1 MEGGGFFQN
10 LLKRVFI
17 GVSDMIVRP
26 TGFVPSQIKY
36 GWLNRPIDMPPL
48 EDLAKMVAST
58 YNPEG
63 SNDPAIQG
71 YTRVLKTPTLTVF
84 RVNRKRN
91 IFIFALRGTAFTD
104 INDITADLGI
114 VRSIVEDASTARNV
128 RNSSRYANDV
138 ADIKE
143 FDGLVKDYY
152 RVDNPI
158 YYGVGHSL
166 SGAIIDELLEDGYI
180 SSAVSFN
187 PAIERKDFNTPNDNH
202 RIYLE
207 CDVLY
212 NLLGKYITNGN
223 LEVIPM
229 KNPRGEDAGT
239 IDTTKGS
246 IECHNI
252 KTVIPLMSGKGINNN
267 VGLIYKPPMD
277 FFEKR
282 ETYPECEKILQQPV
296 TQDVGVNSGR
306 ERAKRAY
313 NECVARKG
321 VKVPEK
327 SICDNPNYIGMECK
341 NRSRPATFEDLINNR
356 SRPDF
361 RPIGSGLFDTIVGN
375 LGKSLAE
382 QSSQGNIL
390 GRIKDSMDRGA
401 ALRKAEQDKE
411 WSGGLLGKIGIPN
424 PMKLFGGRQEMEG
437 EGVLGDLWRSG
448 AKTIRE
454 YSGMKEPEVVSTPLF
469 DYTDRDAVEDRF
481 YGKKVEDAPSKF
493 NQRGSMRFFGRGRP
507 YTADEWE
514 AKLCKGEDSLLEKKK
529 RAIDARRDAGFRS
542 ASHSFKVLAER
553 KAEAEAAASAEKPKK
568 VKVKL
573 VRKVRDEPEEEEMP
587 DWFKRTLTEK
597 AFEPDEEW
605 DEDKMARLRKRV
617 EIQTKTLQGAREGG
631 EEAPVLRQLT
641 MLLDKAKKDV
651 EGYLALNVFKSKAPT
666 KEPDEYIIGS
676 TGSKRV
682 YMTPSQLRSQTTRE
696 IFIRMLRSN
705 GAFKSQAADTK
716 LYNKMKKADA
726 EEMASILRDN
736 MDKVEYF
743 TRQKFF
749 KDFAR
754 EGK

>member
-1 MEGGGFFQN
+1 
-10 LLKRVFI
+10 
-17 GVSDMIVRP
+17 
-26 TGFVPSQIKY
+26 
-36 GWLNRPIDMPPL
+36 
-48 EDLAKMVAST
+48 MVAST

-91 IFIFALRGTAFTD
+91 ILFMRCVEPHYRHQRHHSR
-104 INDITADLGI
+104 LGI

-143 FDGLVKDYY
+143 FDGLVKDYF

-158 YYGVGHSL
+158 YFGVGHSL

-187 PAIERKDFNTPNDNH
+187 PAIERKDFNSPNDNH

-229 KNPRGEDAGT
+229 KNPKGEDAGT

-267 VGLIYKPPMD
+267 VGLMYKPPMD

-282 ETYPECEKILQQPV
+282 ETYPECERILQQPV

-327 SICDNPNYIGMECK
+327 SICDDPRYIGMECK
-341 NRSRPATFEDLINNR
+341 NRRPTFQDLINGR

-382 QSSQGNIL
+382 ESSKGNIL
-390 GRIKDSMDRGA
+390 GRIKDSMDKGA
-401 ALRKAEQDKE
+401 ALRKAEQEKE

-424 PMKLFGGRQEMEG
+424 PMKLFGGNQEMEG
-437 EGVLGDLWRSG
+437 EGVMGDLWRSG

-454 YSGMKEPEVVSTPLF
+454 YSGMKEPEYKTTPLF

-493 NQRGSMRFFGRGRP
+493 NQRGSMRFFGRGKP
-507 YTADEWE
+507 YT
-514 AKLCKGEDSLLEKKK
+514 
-529 RAIDARRDAGFRS
+529 F
-542 ASHSFKVLAER
+542 
-553 KAEAEAAASAEKPKK
+553 
-568 VKVKL
+568 
-573 VRKVRDEPEEEEMP
+573 
-587 DWFKRTLTEK
+587 
-597 AFEPDEEW
+597 EEW
-605 DEDKMARLRKRV
+605 DDKICSDNPHSRLY
-617 EIQTKTLQGAREGG
+617 
-631 EEAPVLRQLT
+631 
-641 MLLDKAKKDV
+641 KK
-651 EGYLALNVFKSKAPT
+651 GQQN
-666 KEPDEYIIGS
+666 
-676 TGSKRV
+676 
-682 YMTPSQLRSQTTRE
+682 
-696 IFIRMLRSN
+696 
-705 GAFKSQAADTK
+705 
-716 LYNKMKKADA
+716 
-726 EEMASILRDN
+726 
-736 MDKVEYF
+736 
-743 TRQKFF
+743 
-749 KDFAR
+749 
-754 EGK
+754 